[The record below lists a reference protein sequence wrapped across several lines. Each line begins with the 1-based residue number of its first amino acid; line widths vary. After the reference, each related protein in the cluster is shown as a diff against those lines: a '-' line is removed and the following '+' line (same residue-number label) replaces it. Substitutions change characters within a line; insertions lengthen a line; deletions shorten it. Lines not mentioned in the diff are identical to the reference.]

1 MHIGLN
7 AHLLSFSRSYRAA
20 GINWYIYSLLRC
32 LPNVDNQHRY
42 TVFLGD
48 EEASHALPDLR
59 TKMTFVPT
67 VNPAVRVLWEQLVQP
82 PQLWRESIDLLHSL
96 AFVQPVI
103 LPCAGVITIYD
114 LSFFLYPQRFQPW
127 RRLYLKWGTGY
138 SARKARRIIAI
149 SNSTKHDIT
158 ELLKVPEGK
167 VDVVRCGVD
176 EDFHPIED
184 KGLLDGLRSKRRL
197 PGQMIL
203 FVGTIE
209 PRKNLITLLR
219 SYALLRQRIQAPP
232 LVIGGPKG
240 WHHEEVFTQAQEL
253 GLREHVIFPGYI
265 PREELPLWYNAA
277 DLFIY
282 PSLYEGFGLPPLEA
296 MACGTP
302 VIASNTS
309 SLPEVVGD
317 AGMLVHPDGV
327 EDMAEAMKRVLSD
340 PELRVEMA
348 RRGLS
353 RARMFSWQRAATET
367 VQVYDRAMTGYRG

>member
-20 GINWYIYSLLRC
+20 GINWYIYNLLGC
-32 LPNVDNQHRY
+32 LPSVGNQHRY

-48 EEASHALPDLR
+48 AEASRALPDLR
-59 TKMTFVPT
+59 TKMTSLPT
-67 VNPAVRVLWEQLVQP
+67 VNPAVRIIWEQLVQP
-82 PQLWRESIDLLHSL
+82 LQLWRESIDLLHSL

-103 LPCAGVITIYD
+103 MPCAGVITIYD
-114 LSFFLYPQRFQPW
+114 LSFFLFPQRFQPW

-138 SARKARRIIAI
+138 SARRARRVIAI

-158 ELLKVPEGK
+158 RLLNVPEGK
-167 VDVVRCGVD
+167 VDVVPCGVD
-176 EDFHPIED
+176 DDFRPIED
-184 KGLLDGLRSKRRL
+184 KGLLDGFRSKRGL
-197 PGQMIL
+197 PRQMIL

-209 PRKNLITLLR
+209 PRKNLTTLLR

-253 GLREHVIFPGYI
+253 SLQEQVLFPGYI

-302 VIASNTS
+302 VVTSNTS
-309 SLPEVVGD
+309 SLPEVVND
-317 AGMLVHPDGV
+317 AGILVNPDGV
-327 EDMAEAMKRVLSD
+327 EEMAGAMQRLLSD
-340 PELRVEMA
+340 AELRAEMTT
-348 RRGLS
+348 RGLS
-353 RARMFSWQRAATET
+353 RARTFSWRRAATET
-367 VQVYDRAMTGYRG
+367 VQVYDRAMTDYRR

>member
-20 GINWYIYSLLRC
+20 GINSYIYNLLRC
-32 LPNVDNQHRY
+32 LPSVGKQHRY

-48 EEASHALPDLR
+48 AEASRALPDLR
-59 TKMTFVPT
+59 TKMASLPT
-67 VNPAVRVLWEQLVQP
+67 VNPVMRIIWEQLVQP

-96 AFVQPVI
+96 AFVQPVV

-114 LSFFLYPQRFQPW
+114 LSFFLFPESFQPW

-138 SARKARRIIAI
+138 SARRARRIIAI
-149 SNSTKHDIT
+149 SNSTKQDIT
-158 ELLKVPEGK
+158 KLLRVPGAKVE
-167 VDVVRCGVD
+167 VVPCGVD
-176 EDFHPIED
+176 EDFRPVED
-184 KGLLDGLRSKRRL
+184 AGLLEDLRRKRGLPRR
-197 PGQMIL
+197 MIL

-209 PRKNLITLLR
+209 PRKNLVTLLR
-219 SYALLRQRIQAPP
+219 SYALLRQRMQPPP

-240 WHHEEVFTQAQEL
+240 WHHEEVFAQAQEL
-253 GLREHVIFPGYI
+253 DLQEHVIFPGYI

-277 DLFIY
+277 DLFTY

-302 VIASNTS
+302 VVSSNTS

-317 AGMLVHPDGV
+317 AGMLVNPDGV
-327 EDMAEAMKRVLSD
+327 EEMSAAMQRLLSD
-340 PELRVEMA
+340 AALRVEMTT
-348 RRGLS
+348 RGLAQ
-353 RARMFSWQRAATET
+353 ARTFSWQRAAAET
-367 VQVYDRAMTGYRG
+367 VQVYDRAMTDHRG